1 MATVSRENG
10 KEVIKMGTKGRE
22 IVRTDVSKLT
32 ELLNRAFADE
42 WLSYY
47 QYWVGAKVTKGHMCG
62 ALVAELEE
70 HASDELKHAGMLAER
85 IIQLGGTPLLKPE
98 DWYGKTNCGYDAPED
113 PSVRSVLEQNVK
125 GERCAIGVYQ
135 DLAQTLRDDDSVT
148 SHMVLEILEEEV
160 EHEEDLEALL
170 EDIQMMEKR

>member
-1 MATVSRENG
+1 MENRR
-10 KEVIKMGTKGRE
+10 EVIKMGTKGRE
-22 IVRTDVSKLT
+22 IVRTDLSKLI

-47 QYWVGAKVTKGHMCG
+47 QYWIGAKVTKGPMRG

-70 HASDELKHAGMLAER
+70 HANDELKHAGMLSER
-85 IIQLGGTPLLKPE
+85 IIQLGGTPLLKPQ

-113 PSVRSVLEQNVK
+113 PSVRSVLEQNLK

-135 DLAQTLRDDDSVT
+135 DLLETVRENDPVT
-148 SHMVLEILEEEV
+148 SHIALEVLEDEV
-160 EHEEDLEALL
+160 EHEEDLETLL
-170 EDIQMMEKR
+170 EDVQMMEKR